1 MNHRP
6 TESGADSA
14 PELGKELKARQYFTL
29 AFGNIIGV
37 GWIIVLGKWLEQG
50 GPLGTLLAFGAGV
63 VVMLAIGLC
72 YAELA
77 AMIPVA
83 GGEFAYVYEVFG
95 TGVAF
100 AIGWFLALAY
110 VATTIFEA
118 VSFGWIMG
126 AFLPVVKG
134 PVLYSFRGDS
144 VQLGSLL
151 MGLGGMAYLAR
162 LNYRGLKSAAV
173 FQDIFTYGLLAV
185 TLVFVSAGIFWG
197 RASNLMPVFAKT
209 GIGPAL
215 GGILA
220 VFLTTPFFLAGFNV
234 IPQTMEEKAE
244 GISNRKV
251 VQMIIFS
258 ISMAGLFYGLT
269 ALAASMAA
277 PWKDIVGLELPAA
290 GAFEAALH
298 SPLLAKVVLVA
309 GICGIVTT
317 WNTVFISS
325 SRVIFALGRARIIPP
340 HFGRIHRVF
349 RSPFNAILFAAV
361 LASVGVLLGRSAIL
375 PIVNVTGTC
384 YAFAY
389 FFTCLSV
396 IKLRRNQPRA
406 IRPYR
411 IPGGPAVAALGLLF
425 SVAIFFL
432 TIYEPYRNSR
442 GAVPLEWIFIL
453 VWAALGLLFWVAAR
467 KIRVQISEEER
478 RRLILGPG
486 ALGSDESGKE
496 ARV

>member
-1 MNHRP
+1 MTSKKSPGGH
-6 TESGADSA
+6 SA
-14 PELGKELKARQYFTL
+14 TGLGKELKARQYFTL
-29 AFGNIIGV
+29 ALGNIIGV

-50 GPLGTLLAFGAGV
+50 GPLGTLLAFGVGAL
-63 VVMLAIGLC
+63 VMMAIGLC

-77 AMIPVA
+77 AMMPVA
-83 GGEFAYVYEVFG
+83 GGEFAYAYEVFG
-95 TGVAF
+95 TRVAF

-110 VATTIFEA
+110 VATTVFEA

-126 AFLPVVKG
+126 AFWPAVKG
-134 PVLYSFRGDS
+134 PVLYSFRGDP
-144 VQLGSLL
+144 VHLGGFLL
-151 MGLGGMAYLAR
+151 GLGGMFFLAR

-185 TLVFVSAGIFWG
+185 TLVFVCAGIFWG
-197 RASNLMPVFAKT
+197 RTSNLTPVFAKP

-244 GISNRKV
+244 GISNRRV
-251 VQMIIFS
+251 VRMIIFS

-277 PWKDIVGLELPAA
+277 PWRDIVGLELPAA
-290 GAFEAALH
+290 GAFEAAFH
-298 SPLLAKVVLVA
+298 SPFLAKVVLLA

-325 SRVIFALGRARIIPP
+325 SRVIFALGRARVMPP
-340 HFGRIHRVF
+340 QFGRIHRVF
-349 RSPFNAILFAAV
+349 RSPSDAILFAAA
-361 LASVGVLLGRSAIL
+361 LASAGVLLGRSAIL
-375 PIVNVTGTC
+375 PIVNVAGTC

-389 FFTCLSV
+389 FFTCLSI
-396 IKLRRNQPRA
+396 IKLRRNQPQA
-406 IRPYR
+406 HRPYR
-411 IPGGPAVAALGLLF
+411 MPGGTAMAATGIVF

-467 KIRVQISEEER
+467 KIRAQVSEEER
-478 RRLILGPG
+478 RRLILGRG
-486 ALGSDESGKE
+486 ALLGDDSAKE
-496 ARV
+496 APE

>member
-1 MNHRP
+1 MNRRQ
-6 TESGADSA
+6 TESADHSA
-14 PELGKELKARQYFTL
+14 PQLGKELKARQYFTL

-50 GPLGTLLAFGAGV
+50 GPLGTLLAFAVGSL
-63 VVMLAIGLC
+63 VMMAIGLC

-83 GGEFAYVYEVFG
+83 GGEFAYAFEVFG
-95 TGVAF
+95 TKIAF

-110 VATTIFEA
+110 IATTIFEA
-118 VSFGWIMG
+118 ISFGWITG
-126 AFLPVVKG
+126 ALLPVVKG
-134 PVLYSFRGDS
+134 PVLYSFRGDP

-151 MGLGGMAYLAR
+151 LGLGGMAYLAR

-197 RASNLMPVFAKT
+197 RAANLVPYFAKT
-209 GIGPAL
+209 GIGPAF
-215 GGILA
+215 GGFLA

-258 ISMAGLFYGLT
+258 IAMAGLFYGLT
-269 ALAASMAA
+269 ALAASMAT
-277 PWKDIVGLELPAA
+277 PWREIVGLELPAA
-290 GAFEAALH
+290 GAFEAAFH
-298 SPLLAKVVLVA
+298 SPILAKVVLVA
-309 GICGIVTT
+309 GLCGIVTT

-325 SRVIFALGRARIIPP
+325 SRVIFALGRARIVPP
-340 HFGRIHRVF
+340 FFGRIHRVF
-349 RSPFNAILFAAV
+349 KSPFISILFAGA
-361 LASVGVLLGRSAIL
+361 LSSAGVFLGRTAIL
-375 PIVNVTGTC
+375 PIVNVAGSC

-389 FFTCLSV
+389 FFTSLSV
-396 IKLRRNQPRA
+396 IKLRRNQPHTL
-406 IRPYR
+406 RPYR
-411 IPGGPAVAALGLLF
+411 MPGGTAVAAMGVAF

-442 GAVPLEWIFIL
+442 GTTPLEWIFIL
-453 VWAALGLLFWVAAR
+453 VWAGLGLLFWTGGR
-467 KIRVQISEEER
+467 KIRLKVNEEER
-478 RRLILGPG
+478 RRLILGRG
-486 ALGSDESGKE
+486 ALLDDDSGKE
-496 ARV
+496 THK